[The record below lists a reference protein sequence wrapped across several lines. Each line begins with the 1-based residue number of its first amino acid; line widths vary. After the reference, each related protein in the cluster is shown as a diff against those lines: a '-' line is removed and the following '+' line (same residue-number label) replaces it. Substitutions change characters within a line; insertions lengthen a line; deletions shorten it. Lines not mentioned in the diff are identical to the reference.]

1 VKRRP
6 EEEQQDR
13 APLHCRED
21 YQTKAAL
28 AREKPGA
35 AFGVY
40 GTYDCN
46 SRACLEDMEID
57 TKTV

>member
-1 VKRRP
+1 MVSPLDCQIDRPLVRDRKVKRRP

-35 AFGVY
+35 AF
-40 GTYDCN
+40 
-46 SRACLEDMEID
+46 
-57 TKTV
+57 